1 MKVLIDINHPAH
13 VHFFRNPIRLMLD
26 QGHEVMVT
34 SRDKEMAIELLEE
47 LGIPNRKL
55 SSLEGGGLL
64 SLGKELVLRNLG
76 LLKVV
81 REYRPDAMAAIGG
94 TSIAQVGF
102 LTRVPS
108 LVFYDTENAK
118 LQNAITYPFSSCV
131 LVPRCYEAWLPGKRH
146 VRYAG
151 YHELSYLHA
160 DYFEPDAEVAKA
172 NGLAADQD
180 NYFIRIVS
188 WQANHD
194 VGENGWTP
202 SLLAELIEKLG
213 QGSNVII
220 SSERD
225 LPEEFEPYLYKG
237 KVSEV
242 HHVLAFCRLFIG
254 ESATMASECAVMGV
268 PAIYA
273 AETGRGYTTEQEQ
286 RYSLVKNIV
295 SIDKA
300 SIVGAV
306 EEMLAVSD
314 HVLRNRHA
322 QLLDETIDVARFVAD
337 SILEFP
343 EVLHRYRRRGEAV

>member
-1 MKVLIDINHPAH
+1 MKILIDINHPAH
-13 VHFFRNPIRLMLD
+13 VHFFRNPIKLLIDRD
-26 QGHEVMVT
+26 HQVMVT
-34 SRDKEMAIELLEE
+34 SRDKEMAIDLLEE

-55 SSLEGGGLL
+55 SSLGGGGLVA
-64 SLGKELVLRNLG
+64 LGKELVLRNLA

-81 REYRPDAMAAIGG
+81 REFRPDAMAAIGG

-118 LQNAITYPFSSCV
+118 LQNAITYPFSNCV
-131 LVPRCYEAWLPGKRH
+131 LVPRCYETWLPRKRH

-151 YHELSYLHA
+151 YHELSYLHR
-160 DYFEPDAEVAKA
+160 DYFSADLEVAKS
-172 NGLAADQD
+172 NGLQQGHD

-194 VGENGWTP
+194 VGERGWTP
-202 SLLAELIEKLG
+202 EILSKLISRLG
-213 QGSNVII
+213 QTGNVII

-225 LPEEFEPYLYKG
+225 LPDEFTPFLYRG

-242 HHVLAFCRLFIG
+242 HHVLAYCRLFIG

-273 AETGRGYTTEQEQ
+273 AETGRGYTNEQEE
-286 RYSLVKNIV
+286 RYGLVKNIF
-295 SIDKA
+295 SIEDSLIMRA
-300 SIVGAV
+300 AD
-306 EEMLAVSD
+306 EMLAIDRDTLES
-314 HVLRNRHA
+314 RHL
-322 QLLDETIDVARFVAD
+322 QLLDDTIDVAKFVAD
-337 SILEFP
+337 SIVDFP
-343 EVLHRYRRRGEAV
+343 QVLHQYQRSKEAA